1 MTGADLAQDLIA
13 LGAAFAAQRTDAP
26 EHFAMVRRVR
36 DEAPCFPAATLDAW
50 QQTGRERIQRHAR
63 DRLGEPGLLD
73 FADPACA
80 AAHLSVLVVATTI
93 DRRLPQALPD
103 REGLRAAWC
112 SAITTS
118 ANVLQRDRS
127 EKRRPR
133 RAAQRQADAAVAAA
147 DVAADLLGRC

>member
-1 MTGADLAQDLIA
+1 
-13 LGAAFAAQRTDAP
+13 
-26 EHFAMVRRVR
+26 V
-36 DEAPCFPAATLDAW
+36 
-50 QQTGRERIQRHAR
+50 R
-63 DRLGEPGLLD
+63 DRLFEPGLLD